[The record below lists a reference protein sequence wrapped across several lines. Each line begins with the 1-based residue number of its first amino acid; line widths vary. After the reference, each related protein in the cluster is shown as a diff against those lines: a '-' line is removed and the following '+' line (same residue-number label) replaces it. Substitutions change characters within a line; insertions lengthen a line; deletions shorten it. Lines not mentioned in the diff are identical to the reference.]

1 MPTQIAVVGAGIAG
15 LSAAVAL
22 QRRGF
27 DVTVFEERTEM
38 SSGAGISIWPNALA
52 ALDEIGLGDAV
63 RDAGGRVTA
72 GAMRWRS
79 GTWLRRPHP
88 DRIVKALG
96 EPLVV
101 LQRAALTG
109 ILHAALKPGT
119 VRPGM
124 AVTGVEEAADGV
136 QLRLSDGTA
145 VRTAA
150 AVGADGTRSLIA
162 RHLNGPLADTYTG
175 YTAWRGVAD
184 CSIDP
189 DLAGETM
196 GPGLEFGHVPMGP
209 EHTYWFVTERAPE
222 GSAAAEGE
230 LTYLRGRYSSWVQPI
245 PDILGSTDPAVVLR
259 HDLYDRTEAKVWAR
273 GRLVLVGD
281 AAHAMRPHLGQG
293 GCQGLEDAAILAAF
307 ADGADDLRAAFARF
321 AGFRQPRVAPLIRE
335 SALLG
340 RIVNLRP
347 AALSAAASWASMLA
361 PEPLLTGHL
370 ASIASR
376 RAFAMPT
383 DRDVQPA

>member
-1 MPTQIAVVGAGIAG
+1 MPTSIVVVGAGIAG
-15 LSAAVAL
+15 LAAAVAL

-27 DVTVFEERTEM
+27 DVTVVEERTDT

-63 RDAGGRVTA
+63 RDAGGRVAA

-88 DRIVKALG
+88 DRIVRALG

-109 ILHAALKPGT
+109 ILHEALMPGT
-119 VRPGM
+119 VRFGV
-124 AVTGVEEAADGV
+124 AATGIEDGV
-136 QLRLSDGTA
+136 RLQLSDGTA
-145 VRTAA
+145 IRTDAV
-150 AVGADGTRSLIA
+150 VGADGTRSLIA
-162 RHLNGPLADTYTG
+162 HHLNGPLAHTYTG
-175 YTAWRGVAD
+175 YAAWRGVAD

-189 DLAGETM
+189 ALAGETM
-196 GPGLEFGHVPMGP
+196 GPGVEFGHVPMGS
-209 EHTYWFVTERAPE
+209 HGTYWFVTERAAE
-222 GSAAAEGE
+222 GSAAPEGE
-230 LTYLRGRYSSWVQPI
+230 LAYLRRRYSSWVQPI
-245 PDILGSTDPAVVLR
+245 PEILRNSDPAVVLR
-259 HDLYDRTEAKVWAR
+259 HDLYDRVQAGVWAC
-273 GRLVLVGD
+273 GPLVLVGD

-293 GCQGLEDAAILAAF
+293 GCQALEDAAILAAF
-307 ADGADDLRAAFARF
+307 AHDAADLPTAFARF
-321 AGFRQPRVAPLIRE
+321 ATFRQPRVVPLIRE

-361 PEPLLTGHL
+361 PEPVLTRHL

-376 RAFAMPT
+376 QAFTMPT
-383 DRDVQPA
+383 DRDVAPA